1 MCKLTPTKV
10 TDKLLVPTSTKSK
23 KNNDDDGFVV
33 PDQKTIQKLNELAT
47 KKLGEIVRRYGAKE
61 QLWQGY
67 SEGEIAAARELIEK
81 STATVVR

>member
-1 MCKLTPTKV
+1 MRQLTPAKV
-10 TDKLLVPTSTKSK
+10 TDKLLAQASTKSK

-47 KKLGEIVRRYGAKE
+47 KKLGEIVRRHGAKE